1 MTNYSAYLKFK
12 LDSDK
17 KLSTL
22 LTRSA
27 KSLGQGLYDM
37 TNEAMAGAERASW
50 YLSCLV
56 PGQSDICSELR
67 HEDLRWIRSMVK
79 AKSKNDVIFDMVEL
93 YFKRKIANITPAVEK
108 SLLLKITEKLSALAA
123 NKASDTLNKKT
134 LAYFLTVMILSSYD
148 FKEALSKTIIKT
160 VGSLVGAASF
170 YGKVQISAMA
180 ARRLKAIH
188 PKYYWDL
195 YNNDIEMLYYLIEDP
210 MSKIMYIIDS
220 GSTDEEEITFLV
232 NELVRK

>member
-17 KLSTL
+17 KLNTL

-56 PGQSDICSELR
+56 PGESDICSELR
-67 HEDLRWIRSMVK
+67 HEDLRWIRSMVI

-93 YFKRKIANITPAVEK
+93 YFKRKIANITPGVEQ
-108 SLLLKITEKLSALAA
+108 SLLLKITEKLAALAA

-170 YGKVQISAMA
+170 YGKVQASALA

-195 YNNDIEMLYYLIEDP
+195 YNNDMEMLYYLIEDP

-220 GSTDEEEITFLV
+220 GSTEEEEITFLV